1 MTAEIFKPLK
11 NTNITTVI
19 NYMAIVYAFV
29 LPISRA
35 GVSLF
40 SILFVVLWI
49 YEGNFKQKWVLI
61 KNNKVLLSFLLFIF
75 FSALSILWTEN
86 MNDAKRPLRMLTYF
100 FTLYVIATSLK
111 KEYLHHIITAFLLG
125 MFISEV
131 ISYGV
136 YFEWWQFKNATPLNP
151 SPFMY
156 HIDYSVFLAFTS
168 ILLLNRIFSKRYTTQ
183 EKIVLL
189 IFFCTVTGNL
199 FIGVGRT
206 GQLAFLGGIIV
217 MSILH
222 FKLSYKSIISSLLL
236 ITVIFTLAYN
246 VSDNFNRRVH
256 QALGDI
262 NKIQNMDFKSSWG
275 IRAAF
280 WLTTFEIVKE
290 NPFIGVG
297 IGDYMQETK
306 KEIEKVKYD
315 PAKFDKEFM
324 STNTPHNQFL
334 LIVLQ
339 SGLIG
344 LFLFLYFI
352 YALLTLPIEDPEWK
366 ELSIIFVTI
375 FSISCIADTFFMH
388 QFTVALFAFFI
399 GLFVVSFLNDEKR
412 FNEKN
417 S

>member
-1 MTAEIFKPLK
+1 MIAEIFKPVK
-11 NTNITTVI
+11 NISVNTVM
-19 NYMAIVYAFV
+19 NYMAIVYALT
-29 LPISRA
+29 LPLSRA
-35 GVSLF
+35 SVSLF
-40 SILFVVLWI
+40 SILFVVLWL
-49 YEGNFKQKWVLI
+49 YEGNFKQKWILI
-61 KNNKVLLSFLLFIF
+61 KDNKVLLSFLLFIF

-86 MNDAKRPLRMLTYF
+86 MDDAKRPLRMLTYF
-100 FTLYVIATSLK
+100 FTLFVIATSVK
-111 KEYLHHIITAFLLG
+111 KEYIYHIITAFLIG

-168 ILLLNRIFSKRYTTQ
+168 ILLLNRIFSKRYTIQ

-189 IFFCTVTGNL
+189 IFFLTVTGNL

-206 GQLAFLGGIIV
+206 GQVAFLAGIIV
-217 MSILH
+217 MSIIH

-236 ITVIFTLAYN
+236 ITVIFTVAYN
-246 VSDNFNRRVH
+246 VSDNFNRRAH

-262 NKIQNMDFKSSWG
+262 NKIQNMDFRSSWG
-275 IRAAF
+275 IRAAY

-290 NPFIGVG
+290 NPFVGVG
-297 IGDYMQETK
+297 IGDYMQETQQ
-306 KEIEKVKYD
+306 EIEKVKYD
-315 PAKFDKEFM
+315 SQKFAKEFM

-339 SGLIG
+339 AGLIG
-344 LFLFLYFI
+344 LFVFLYFI
-352 YALLTLPIEDPEWK
+352 YALLTLPINDPEWK
-366 ELSIIFVTI
+366 ELSVIFITI
-375 FSISCIADTFFMH
+375 FSVSCLADTFFMQ

-399 GLFVVSFLNDEKR
+399 GLFVSSSLNDG
-412 FNEKN
+412 
-417 S
+417 